1 MGDGGK
7 SLEKFFG
14 DCLHFLLTCEAIG
27 HRFDPISSGFPPG
40 EVDMTRL
47 GLLSETEGRGVR
59 VNVRSVI
66 ITANSGFLSD

>member
-1 MGDGGK
+1 
-7 SLEKFFG
+7 
-14 DCLHFLLTCEAIG
+14 
-27 HRFDPISSGFPPG
+27 
-40 EVDMTRL
+40 MTRL